1 MLRSVGLDK
10 KGLCHL
16 LYTEGFLLV
25 IKPLLIGISILIL
38 VSTILIWLQDITVI
52 EFLKVFPFWG
62 GVVVYIILTFAIIR
76 GIYMVASRK
85 IRRDIIVEVLKDE
98 TV

>member
-62 GVVVYIILTFAIIR
+62 GSSIYHTHICYHQRNLYG
-76 GIYMVASRK
+76 GIPENS
-85 IRRDIIVEVLKDE
+85 
-98 TV
+98 